1 MKKNLKSSSQDSEKN
16 SAALATLGV
25 SKAQVLSPVDQ
36 RLFDRAI
43 EIFEDDATQSLYQ
56 HTVLCQTYLPYREP
70 KVREWVRKNG
80 KISLHIQAG
89 AIYQPRTETWH
100 QVGLPFGPKARL
112 LLAHLNTRAL
122 RAGSREIPIEEGSFT
137 AFVRSMQNPLRDS
150 PVAPNGRELR
160 AYREQLLR
168 WSAAK
173 VTLATAISPTRSLQ
187 QNREIIDT
195 ASVTLQTDENDRQ
208 TLLWPDTI
216 RLTEEYWQSLQNHA
230 VPLDARA
237 LAALSHNALA
247 LDVYHWLAQ
256 RLCRIPAGEKV
267 VLPRAALYDQFGQGY
282 GRLRDF
288 WRVFEDV
295 LRSVLTQYPR
305 AKVFTS
311 KEGFHMSRSQPPIAS
326 RLFVVP
332 EMPVLPRA
340 AKG

>member
-1 MKKNLKSSSQDSEKN
+1 MKKNPKSASQDS
-16 SAALATLGV
+16 STAAAALATLGV
-25 SKAQVLSPVDQ
+25 SETRVLTPVEQ

-43 EIFEDDATQSLYQ
+43 EIFDGDSTQSLFQ

-70 KVREWVRKNG
+70 KVREWTRKNG
-80 KISLHIQAG
+80 KVSLHIQAG
-89 AIYQPRTETWH
+89 AIYQPRTESWL
-100 QVGLPFGPKARL
+100 QVGLPYGPKARL

-122 RAGSREIPIEEGSFT
+122 RAKSREIPIEEGSFT
-137 AFVRSMQNPLRDS
+137 AFVRSMQNPLSDS

-173 VTLATAISPTRSLQ
+173 VTLATAISPTRSVQ
-187 QNREIIDT
+187 QNREIIDA
-195 ASVTLQTDENDRQ
+195 ASVTLRTDDNERQ

-216 RLTEEYWQSLQNHA
+216 RLTDAYWQSLQQHA

-256 RLCRIPAGEKV
+256 RLYRIPSGEEA
-267 VLPRAALYDQFGQGY
+267 VLPRAAVYDQFGQGY

-295 LRSVLTQYPR
+295 LRLVLSQYR
-305 AKVFTS
+305 TAKVFTS
-311 KEGFHMSRSQPPIAS
+311 EKGFHMRQSQPPVAS

-332 EMPVLPRA
+332 EMAKLPRSSKA
-340 AKG
+340 